1 MAEEAQSPDIY
12 VFGIDAVR
20 RSIDSLLTNKNH
32 EHVPGY
38 LALLRSQKVRVGTP
52 SQISDIVEVYDRYL
66 KVLDAE
72 GDRPYLRPFV
82 SRGRTIWFND
92 NVSGSYAPS
101 NVKAEPGPFF
111 RVVDVSGS
119 GLSTTYALP
128 VDHAARASLHLLK
141 GHKLPV
147 TALTAFLYRD
157 YGLRLASPSIES
169 AVAVFRDE
177 FCLRNDDT
185 NQKAVFDELFV
196 DDTADFTAA
205 DLERLQG

>member
-1 MAEEAQSPDIY
+1 MAEEPKSPDLY
-12 VFGIDAVR
+12 VFGVAAVR
-20 RSIDSLLTNKNH
+20 RSIDSLLKNKNH

-38 LALLRSQKVRVGTP
+38 LALLRSQKVRKGTP

-66 KVLDAE
+66 EIPDVE
-72 GDRPYLRPFV
+72 GDKPYLRPFV
-82 SRGRTIWFND
+82 SRGRNIWFND

-111 RVVDVSGS
+111 RVINVTGN
-119 GLSTTYALP
+119 GLNTTYTLP
-128 VDHAARASLHLLK
+128 DDHAARASLHLLK

-157 YGLRLASPSIES
+157 YGLRLATPTIES

-177 FCLRNDDT
+177 FCLRSDDT
-185 NQKAVFDELFV
+185 DQNAVFGELFV
-196 DDTADFTAA
+196 DDMADYTAP
-205 DLERLQG
+205 DLELLQG